1 MSTIDV
7 NKFGLDLDLFDA
19 IGDNLDAFKSTSST
33 RTLTV
38 GKTVQMNGTIN
49 GVEVPYEV
57 TVHSA
62 NLTRLSVL
70 KQESPYTGKEYFL
83 VTGILNPVKMDVAII
98 QNGEKITLNDLLYSF
113 VTKGGTKEVNRDA
126 FERTLVD
133 MGFTFNTG
141 MPLYFQQFGASEAG
155 IQHAVN
161 TFKSAGAIDVTGRIE
176 TPGRIVAAYA
186 HQGGVPV
193 NSFEIGTVDREKS
206 RTKQG
211 FINFIDAQ
219 VSAFKRAYELRLKA
233 HLLTQQME
241 GKPQATVATMS
252 VERDALVQ
260 QSKQWTRNWAGSQQ
274 RILVGKGG
282 RLEPQPMYDLVNAP
296 SGRFTLDINGTEVAC
311 DLWSNS
317 ARANDTTV
325 PTTPVSLDEVPF

>member
-1 MSTIDV
+1 MTTIDV

-19 IGDNLDAFKSTSST
+19 IGENLDAFKSTSST

-38 GKTVQMNGTIN
+38 GKTVQMNGDIN
-49 GVEVPYEV
+49 GIETPYEV
-57 TVHSA
+57 TVESA
-62 NLTRLSVL
+62 SLTRLSVL

-83 VTGILNPVKMDVAII
+83 VTGILNPVKMNVSLVQDG
-98 QNGEKITLNDLLYSF
+98 NKITLNDLLYQF
-113 VTKGGTKEVNRDA
+113 VTANGKSVDRDT

-155 IQHAVN
+155 IQHAVDH
-161 TFKSAGAIDVTGRIE
+161 FKNAGAIDVTGRIE
-176 TPGRIVAAYA
+176 NPGRIVAAYA
-186 HQGGVPV
+186 HQAGVPV
-193 NSFEIGTVDREKS
+193 TSFEMGTVDREKS

-211 FINFIDAQ
+211 FKNILDAQ
-219 VSAFKRAYELRLKA
+219 VSAFMRAYGLRLKA
-233 HLLTQQME
+233 HLVTKQME
-241 GKPQATVATMS
+241 GKPQATVAEMS
-252 VERDALVQ
+252 KERDALLQ
-260 QSKQWTRNWAGSQQ
+260 QSRQWVRNWAGSQQ

-296 SGRFTLDINGTEVAC
+296 CGRFTMVVGGEEIAC

-317 ARANDTTV
+317 ARANDLSAPSAKITA
-325 PTTPVSLDEVPF
+325 DEEPF

>member
-1 MSTIDV
+1 MNTIDAS
-7 NKFGLDLDLFDA
+7 KFGLDLDLFDA

-49 GVEVPYEV
+49 GVETPYEI
-57 TVHSA
+57 TVESA

-83 VTGILNPVKMDVAII
+83 VTGILNPVKMNLAIL
-98 QNGEKITLNDLLYSF
+98 QNGEKISLNDLFYSL
-113 VTKGGTKEVNRDA
+113 VSNNGTKNVNRDE

-133 MGFTFNTG
+133 MGFTYNTG
-141 MPLYFQQFGASEAG
+141 MPLYFQQFGASQAG
-155 IQHAVN
+155 IQHAVDV
-161 TFKSAGAIDVTGRIE
+161 FKSAGAIDVTGRIDN
-176 TPGRIVAAYA
+176 PGRIVSAYA

-193 NSFEIGTVDREKS
+193 TSFEIGTVDREKS

-211 FINFIDAQ
+211 FINFLDAQ
-219 VSAFKRAYELRLKA
+219 VSAFVRAYSLRLKA
-233 HLLTQQME
+233 HLITKEME
-241 GKPQATVATMS
+241 GKPQATVAAMS
-252 VERDALVQ
+252 TERDAILQ

-296 SGRFTLDINGTEVAC
+296 SGRFTLDISGTQVAC

-317 ARANDTTV
+317 ARANDATTA
-325 PTTPVSLDEVPF
+325 TTPVSLDEVPF

>member
-7 NKFGLDLDLFDA
+7 SKFGLDLDLFDA

-49 GVEVPYEV
+49 GVETPYEV
-57 TVHSA
+57 TVESA

-83 VTGILNPVKMDVAII
+83 VTGILNPVKMNVALI
-98 QNGEKITLNDLLYSF
+98 QDGNKISLNDLFYQF
-113 VTKGGTKEVNRDA
+113 VTANGKNVDREA
-126 FERTLVD
+126 FERTLND
-133 MGFTFNTG
+133 MGFTYNTG
-141 MPLYFQQFGASEAG
+141 MPMYFQQFGASEAG
-155 IQHAVN
+155 IQHAVD

-176 TPGRIVAAYA
+176 NPGRIVAAYA

-193 NSFEIGTVDREKS
+193 TSFEVGSVDREKS

-211 FINFIDAQ
+211 FIDFLDAQ
-219 VSAFKRAYELRLKA
+219 VSAFTRAYSLRLKA
-233 HLLTQQME
+233 HMITQQMD
-241 GKPQATVATMS
+241 GKPQATIAEMS
-252 VERDALVQ
+252 KERDALLQ
-260 QSKQWTRNWAGSQQ
+260 QSRQWIRNWAGSQQ
-274 RILVGKGG
+274 RIMVGKGG

-296 SGRFTLDINGTEVAC
+296 SGRFTLNIDGTEIGC

-317 ARANDTTV
+317 ARANDLTIPAAKV
-325 PTTPVSLDEVPF
+325 NLDEVPF